1 MGNNKKVHLVPGDGC
16 GVGGCLAA
24 AHHEAA
30 GVPGGAGDHWAA
42 RHHPATRG
50 AAPEVEGETPRRE
63 VLVVCHLK
71 HYLSDNEPCMK
82 TPGIMLGLLF
92 VKDNF

>member
-1 MGNNKKVHLVPGDGC
+1 MPSDGC
-16 GVGGCLAA
+16 GVGGCLAPP
-24 AHHEAA
+24 HHEAA
-30 GVPGGAGDHWAA
+30 AVPGGAGDHWAA
-42 RHHPATRG
+42 RHDPAARG
-50 AAPEVEGETPRRE
+50 AAAEVEGETPRRE

-82 TPGIMLGLLF
+82 TPGMMLGLLF